1 MRIVMKKR
9 KCVVCNYLH
18 SGDEPPASCPVCGA
32 DKSFFVAAESG
43 AVQDTGGG
51 AEQSIDETLTV
62 ETAKPVERKWK
73 CTICGYIHTGDEPPE
88 ICPICAA
95 DKSYFIEITEAEQ
108 VVAGEG
114 SAAEAAATAQA
125 PGGSG
130 ATAAAPEKT
139 EQFGFIGKLIMKL
152 HLHHISVHTP
162 NGIIPIALI
171 FLVLGIVF
179 GYTPLEKASFFNLIV
194 VFLSMPV
201 VLFTGFI
208 VWQMKFRGALTPIFK
223 IKIAA
228 AATVTVLTS
237 ILVFWRIIDA
247 NIAFAGD
254 TGTWIYVSVGAI
266 NLVAAGIAGHIG
278 GKLALG
284 S

>member
-1 MRIVMKKR
+1 MKKL

-32 DKSFFVAAESG
+32 DKSFFVAAETG
-43 AVQDTGGG
+43 EAQDTAGGD
-51 AEQSIDETLTV
+51 AEQTIDETLTV

-73 CTICGYIHTGDEPPE
+73 CTICAYIHTGDEPPE

-95 DKSYFIEITEAEQ
+95 DKSYFVEITETEEGASEEG
-108 VVAGEG
+108 VAVQ
-114 SAAEAAATAQA
+114 AAATAETA
-125 PGGSG
+125 SG
-130 ATAAAPEKT
+130 PAATVTAMEKN

-171 FLVLGIVF
+171 FLILGIVF

-208 VWQMKFRGALTPIFK
+208 VWQMKYRGALTPIFK

-237 ILVFWRIIDA
+237 LLVFWRIIDA
-247 NIAFAGD
+247 NVAYGGD
-254 TGTWIYVSVGAI
+254 TTTWIYVGVGAI

-278 GKLALG
+278 GKLTMG